1 MSIPHA
7 IMIACA
13 VALYTVVM
21 DRRDLL
27 AKLKREG
34 FTGKIVYS
42 DADGNAPL
50 LVSAGH
56 QLCGKP
62 DWVIR
67 TRWLGR
73 LIPLEKKTRSYSG
86 KVYPGEVMQLTA
98 YALIIEDITGMSVKL
113 GRLIYTN
120 RTIDIKLTG
129 ERRDELAMILR
140 EIRDALSSQA
150 TQPRSHDV
158 AGKCGSCG
166 FARRC
171 PESLAR
177 LDVDPH
183 STPGDEQILRYR

>member
-7 IMIACA
+7 LMVACA
-13 VALYTVVM
+13 VALYLVVM
-21 DRRDLL
+21 DRRDLIARL
-27 AKLKREG
+27 RREG

-50 LVSAGH
+50 LVSAAH

-67 TRWLGR
+67 TPWLGR
-73 LIPLEKKTRSYSG
+73 LIPLEKKTRRYSG
-86 KVYPGEVMQLTA
+86 KVYPGEVLQLTV

-120 RTIDIKLTG
+120 RTIDIKITR

-140 EIRDALSSQA
+140 EIRSAVRS
-150 TQPRSHDV
+150 TQDQQRSHDV
-158 AGKCGSCG
+158 AGKCGSCD
-166 FARRC
+166 FNARC
-171 PESLAR
+171 SESLAR
-177 LDVDPH
+177 VVFDPR
-183 STPGDEQILRYR
+183 SVPGDVRILRYR